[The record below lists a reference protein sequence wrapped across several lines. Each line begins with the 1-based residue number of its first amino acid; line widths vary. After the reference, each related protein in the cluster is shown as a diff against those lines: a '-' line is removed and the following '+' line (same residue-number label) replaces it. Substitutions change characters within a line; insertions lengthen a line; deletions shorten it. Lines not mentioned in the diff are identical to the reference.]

1 MQTRIIKARAFSV
14 TGLTG
19 DGNQT
24 ARLWEEFDKSFNA
37 ASFDRADENGYEVR
51 FDYDGKC
58 DCHVGFAARDS
69 GMAGFTTL
77 ELLATDYAVFDVL
90 VANGYESE
98 NEAVNAWLRDNCDE
112 YEEVKLGGKA
122 YAVEVY
128 GERFNGGN
136 MPDSI
141 VELWIPIREVQ

>member
-1 MQTRIIKARAFSV
+1 MCPKIIKMRAFSI

-24 ARLWEEFDKSFNA
+24 AHLWEEFDKSFNA
-37 ASFDRADENGYEVR
+37 ASFDREDENGYEVR

-58 DCHVGFAARDS
+58 DCHVGFAAKDS
-69 GMAGFTTL
+69 GIAGFTTL
-77 ELLATDYAVFDVL
+77 ELSVTDYVVFDVL

-98 NEAVNAWLRDNCDE
+98 NEAVNTWLRDNCDK
-112 YEEVKLGGKA
+112 YEEVKLNGKA
-122 YAVEVY
+122 YAVEIY
-128 GERFNGGN
+128 GERFNGGDK
-136 MPDSI
+136 PDSV